1 VSQITPRMTQPPL
14 ILGLVSDLFFA
25 TQIENVVKPL
35 GYRVRWIESGEALEP
50 GITAPSTAGHSGE
63 PLTGRGS
70 VFIARL
76 VEWQPALVLVGIDSP
91 RLPWAEWIA
100 ALKSSAATRRIPVIA
115 FGPHADLELRAR
127 AIDVGCDA
135 VLAQSRLVA
144 ALPELIEKYARRTD
158 DQALI
163 ADCQGELS
171 ALARQGI
178 ELFNRQ
184 EFFEAHEELEHAWN
198 EEPGPAR
205 ELYRGILQVA
215 VAYLQITRQ
224 NYKGALKMFLRLR
237 QWLDPLPDEC
247 RGVDIAQLRADAL
260 AARAELEQLGPERIT
275 EFKREFFKPLPMK
288 VNRDT

>member
-1 VSQITPRMTQPPL
+1 MPQSSL
-14 ILGLVSDLFFA
+14 ILGLTSDLFFA
-25 TQIENVVKPL
+25 TQIENVVKRL
-35 GYRVRWIESGEALEP
+35 GYRIRWIESGEALEP
-50 GITAPSTAGHSGE
+50 GITASSTAGHSGE

-76 VEWQPALVLVGIDSP
+76 VEWQPALILVGIDSP
-91 RLPWAEWIA
+91 RLPWTDWIA

-115 FGPHADLELRAR
+115 FGPHADPELRAR

-135 VLAQSRLVA
+135 VIAQSRLIA
-144 ALPELIEKYARRTD
+144 TLPELIEKYARRTD
-158 DQALI
+158 DQALLN
-163 ADCQGELS
+163 DCEGELS

-205 ELYRGILQVA
+205 ELYRGILQVS

-247 RGVDIAQLRADAL
+247 RGVDVAQLRADAL
-260 AARAELEQLGPERIT
+260 AARIELERLGAERIG
-275 EFKREFFKPLPMK
+275 EFKRELFKPLPMK
-288 VNRDT
+288 AKRDA

>member
-1 VSQITPRMTQPPL
+1 MTESPL

-35 GYRVRWIESGEALEP
+35 GYGARWIESGEALEP

-76 VEWQPALVLVGIDSP
+76 VEWQPALVLVDIASP
-91 RLPWAEWIA
+91 RLPWADWIA

-115 FGPHADLELRAR
+115 FGPHANLELRTR
-127 AIDVGCDA
+127 ALDVGCDA
-135 VLAQSRLVA
+135 VIAQRRLVA
-144 ALPELIEKYARRTD
+144 DLPELIEKYARRTNVE
-158 DQALI
+158 AI
-163 ADCQGELS
+163 YNDCQGELS
-171 ALARQGI
+171 KLAQEGI

-184 EFFEAHEELEHAWN
+184 EFFEAHEALEHAWN
-198 EEPGPAR
+198 EELGPAR

-247 RGVDIAQLRADAL
+247 RGVDVAQLRADAL
-260 AARAELEQLGPERIT
+260 AARAELESLGPERIA
-275 EFKREFFKPLPMK
+275 EFKREFFKVLPK
-288 VNRDT
+288 TTDDGGRKTEV